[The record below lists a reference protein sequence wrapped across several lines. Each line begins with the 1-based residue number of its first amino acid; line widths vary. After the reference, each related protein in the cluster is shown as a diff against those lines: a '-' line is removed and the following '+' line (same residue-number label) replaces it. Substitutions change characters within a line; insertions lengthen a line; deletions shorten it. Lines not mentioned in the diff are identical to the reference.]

1 MFISSYFLGLLLT
14 VSAVSAEQQKPSP
27 ACRYIPGDASWPNRR
42 QWDRL
47 NTTVGGR
54 LIATVPL
61 GHVCHDRGIFRGYD
75 AVACANLGQAI
86 IEAGAPT
93 L

>member
-1 MFISSYFLGLLLT
+1 MVARFLGFLLIGF
-14 VSAVSAEQQKPSP
+14 AAAAELNLRDRE
-27 ACRYIPGDASWPNRR
+27 CRYIQGDAGWPSRR
-42 QWDRL
+42 EWQRL

-61 GHVCHDRGIFRGYD
+61 GHVCHNRGVFSAYNET
-75 AVACANLGQAI
+75 ACASLGQAI